1 METKQVSVES
11 LSAEEQDRLYQE
23 LQAKRKNRSI
33 EAREA
38 YESCR
43 DQFLYEV
50 EKRVIPYAQ
59 DGVDLIKWMR
69 GESSAFMEILKNYG
83 KLKRDDQLGF
93 TAGNETFRVT
103 CSAQRV
109 KGFDERADVAAK
121 RLVDFLKEWIKN
133 RDNGEKDPMY
143 QLCMT
148 MIQRNDNGE
157 LDNKSI
163 SRLYEVEE
171 SFNNTDYSEI
181 MSLFRESFVIK
192 NTVSYFTFEKKDKDG
207 NWKKVEVSFCRM

>member
-1 METKQVSVES
+1 
-11 LSAEEQDRLYQE
+11 
-23 LQAKRKNRSI
+23 
-33 EAREA
+33 
-38 YESCR
+38 
-43 DQFLYEV
+43 
-50 EKRVIPYAQ
+50 
-59 DGVDLIKWMR
+59 
-69 GESSAFMEILKNYG
+69 
-83 KLKRDDQLGF
+83 
-93 TAGNETFRVT
+93 
-103 CSAQRV
+103 
-109 KGFDERADVAAK
+109 
-121 RLVDFLKEWIKN
+121 
-133 RDNGEKDPMY
+133 
-143 QLCMT
+143 